1 MLIYTSFVTILVSA
15 YYLGVGLLVGKARQ
29 KFGISAPLMTGAPE
43 VERAL
48 RVQANAV
55 EFAPIVFPAL
65 WLAAYWT
72 SDVYAALLGLVWVIG
87 RIIYAK
93 TYMDAANKR
102 TLGFMIQMTATA
114 VLWLM
119 ALGGIVM
126 KLVHG

>member
-1 MLIYTSFVTILVSA
+1 MLIYTSFVTILMSA

-72 SDVYAALLGLVWVIG
+72 SDVYTALLGLVWVIG

-102 TLGFMIQMTATA
+102 TLGFMIQMTATT

>member
-102 TLGFMIQMTATA
+102 TLGFMIQMTATT